1 MPEVQIKNSIRRRG
15 GFARRLCEEWRRL
28 ELPGGS
34 GSRVVAAVS
43 GGADSTA
50 LLLALDDLIKSGKL
64 SFDLLV
70 AHLDHGLRGEAGDDD
85 ARFVAGLAARLGYEL
100 ETGFADVGAR
110 ARETGDNLEQAARRE
125 RYEFLGRAARAFGA
139 GVVVT
144 AHTLDD
150 QAETVLLALVRGA
163 GADGLGGMSP
173 ARTLDDKRPPVSLA
187 RPLLSWA
194 RRVDTEDYCR
204 ERGVEWRADALNED
218 ERFAR
223 VRVRRKLL
231 PLLETF
237 NPGAARVLARTAEL
251 LREDSAA
258 LEAEAARLLA
268 AASDET
274 AEPFAEGERQPAGD
288 AREVAGDA
296 PTAAWP
302 LRVDTLAG
310 APPAL
315 RRRAIRMWLAG
326 GRGDLRRLES
336 AHVAAVEK
344 LLKGERG
351 GRVAELPG
359 GATVVR
365 RRRWLFFRPAAPGRA
380 ENAKPGSG
388 GETG

>member
-1 MPEVQIKNSIRRRG
+1 MPESHTKNSTRRPG

-28 ELPGGS
+28 GLPGGS
-34 GSRVVAAVS
+34 DSRVVAAVS

-50 LLLALDDLIKSGKL
+50 LLLALDESIKSGKL
-64 SFDLLV
+64 SFELLV
-70 AHLDHGLRGEAGDDD
+70 AHLDHGLRGEVGDSD
-85 ARFVAGLAARLGYEL
+85 ARFVAGQATRLGYGL

-125 RYEFLGRAARAFGA
+125 RYEFLGRAARSFGA

-173 ARTLDDKRPPVSLA
+173 ARTLDDKTPPVSLA

-204 ERGVEWRADALNED
+204 ARGVEWRADALNED

-274 AEPFAEGERQPAGD
+274 VEPFAEGGRHLAGD
-288 AREVAGDA
+288 AQDVAGDA
-296 PTAAWP
+296 PPAAWP
-302 LRVDTLAG
+302 LRVDALAG

-315 RRRAIRMWLAG
+315 RRRAIRLWLAR

-359 GATVVR
+359 GAAVLR

-380 ENAKPGSG
+380 ETAKPRSR